1 MRRTVRLIIFHLKKL
16 ISFKNFHIVIKTIIE
31 ENLFNIEEYQD
42 KYYFKKKVQEY
53 FPKISDE
60 FIFSAIDSFNKDD
73 YTSICGQRSLQ
84 ELSEK
89 LYSGVL
95 NCYEGRIT

>member
-1 MRRTVRLIIFHLKKL
+1 MIPYKD
-16 ISFKNFHIVIKTIIE
+16 FHIAIKSIIE

-53 FPKISDE
+53 FPVISDE
-60 FIFSAIDSFNKDD
+60 LIFSAIESFNKDV
-73 YTSICGQRSLQ
+73 YPFLRRQKSLQ

-95 NCYEGRIT
+95 NCYEGRTT